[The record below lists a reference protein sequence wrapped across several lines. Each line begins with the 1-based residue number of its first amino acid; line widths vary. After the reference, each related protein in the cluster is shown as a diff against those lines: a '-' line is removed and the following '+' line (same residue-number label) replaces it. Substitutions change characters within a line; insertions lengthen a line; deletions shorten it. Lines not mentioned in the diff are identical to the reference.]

1 MKKILVVDD
10 EPAIRDLVQ
19 MVLTREGYQVSVAQD
34 GQTALTLVRSIQ
46 PDLILLDLMLPDIS
60 GHEVCKRINA
70 QYQIPII
77 MLTAKNDIVDK
88 VLGLEFGADDYIT
101 KPFDTR
107 ELLARLKALLRRLH
121 NQHHSGGSIQYQ
133 GLKINPTDKTVYK
146 DNKLVSVT
154 PREFQLL
161 EVLATHPQRIF
172 SRDELMSLAWGY
184 DYCGDSRAVDIHITR
199 LRKKIEDDNTQ
210 PRYIVTV
217 YGFGYRF
224 GGD

>member
-77 MLTAKNDIVDK
+77 MLTAKNDIVDM
-88 VLGLEFGADDYIT
+88 
-101 KPFDTR
+101 
-107 ELLARLKALLRRLH
+107 
-121 NQHHSGGSIQYQ
+121 
-133 GLKINPTDKTVYK
+133 
-146 DNKLVSVT
+146 
-154 PREFQLL
+154 
-161 EVLATHPQRIF
+161 
-172 SRDELMSLAWGY
+172 LM
-184 DYCGDSRAVDIHITR
+184 V
-199 LRKKIEDDNTQ
+199 
-210 PRYIVTV
+210 V
-217 YGFGYRF
+217 
-224 GGD
+224 